1 MYSSKDVID
10 IFLIDWKDIHN
21 ILSKKSK
28 SLNSMW
34 SLKSSLIT
42 ETSGFMESSS
52 RINVREN
59 SDCNSAYWI
68 SDIFL
73 SISIAFFLISLNKF
87 VLLL

>member
-28 SLNSMW
+28 PLNSMW

-68 SDIFL
+68 SDFFNQFL
-73 SISIAFFLISLNKF
+73 LPFF
-87 VLLL
+87 